1 MSVQDFAALAAG
13 EAFLDLPG
21 FAPGFT
27 TTVKLEGLNVVG
39 SIKLKT
45 ARGLLD
51 SVEEANLAGPGA
63 EMIESTSGNLG
74 VALAALCAARG
85 YRITLVTDPNTSDR
99 ATRTMRALGA
109 QVVRV
114 EEHDA
119 NGGYLQTRIDYITAR
134 LAAEPRL
141 IWLNQYANPANADAH
156 RRYTTAEILAGFGVP
171 DWLFVGIGTGGTLMG
186 CVRGLHEVH
195 APTVVVGVDSV
206 GSVIFGGPAGPR
218 WIPGVG
224 GSRRQELV
232 VDDGSFI
239 KVVIAEAD
247 AVRTCRR
254 IARDHGV
261 LLGGSSG
268 TVLAA
273 VRALRDRIPAGSR
286 VLVISPDLGGNYL
299 DTIYDDGWVLRHFS
313 PSALDT
319 TDPLE
324 VRDHAASEEAIRR

>member
-1 MSVQDFAALAAG
+1 MSVQDFADLAAG

-51 SVEEANLAGPGA
+51 SAEDANLVDPGA
-63 EMIESTSGNLG
+63 EVIESTSGNLG

-85 YRITLVTDPNTSDR
+85 YRLTLVTDPNTSDR

-134 LAAEPRL
+134 LAAEPHL

-156 RRYTTAEILAGFGVP
+156 RRYTTAEILKGFGIP

-186 CVRGLHEVH
+186 CVRGLREVH
-195 APTVVVGVDSV
+195 APTMVVGVDSV
-206 GSVIFGGPAGPR
+206 GSVIFGGPAGPPR
-218 WIPGVG
+218 RPGG
-224 GSRRQELV
+224 RGPPNHEHEL
-232 VDDGSFI
+232 D
-239 KVVIAEAD
+239 
-247 AVRTCRR
+247 
-254 IARDHGV
+254 
-261 LLGGSSG
+261 
-268 TVLAA
+268 
-273 VRALRDRIPAGSR
+273 
-286 VLVISPDLGGNYL
+286 
-299 DTIYDDGWVLRHFS
+299 
-313 PSALDT
+313 
-319 TDPLE
+319 
-324 VRDHAASEEAIRR
+324 